1 MTANHLLLG
10 DRDWMGLAGV
20 SVSASSA
27 EAGMP
32 AANVLDFRPGVPW
45 RATSA
50 TAETLTVDF
59 GEDVDVDTVAVVG
72 HNGSLDATAA
82 LDLAADGDAAFAS
95 PVYAGSAVDLWPPLY
110 DFGDGPYGYNF
121 DGYASPD
128 ELGAYVP
135 LSVIQLGAAYTGR
148 YLRMTFNDPSSA
160 IGKFQAGTLMAG
172 QATAFERQYSH
183 NFEIEQVDESDQ
195 RRTDGGG
202 LIITARPIYPRFRV
216 SFNSLSK
223 SEALTTMQTLLRLRG
238 RQRPVLFSLDP
249 TASAAT
255 FYRQT
260 IFGVISRASPI
271 AFPRHDRAR
280 VSLTIDGLI

>member
-82 LDLAADGDAAFAS
+82 LDLAADGDAALIDS
-95 PVYAGSAVDLWPPLY
+95 LVD
-110 DFGDGPYGYNF
+110 
-121 DGYASPD
+121 
-128 ELGAYVP
+128 
-135 LSVIQLGAAYTGR
+135 R
-148 YLRMTFNDPSSA
+148 
-160 IGKFQAGTLMAG
+160 
-172 QATAFERQYSH
+172 
-183 NFEIEQVDESDQ
+183 
-195 RRTDGGG
+195 
-202 LIITARPIYPRFRV
+202 
-216 SFNSLSK
+216 
-223 SEALTTMQTLLRLRG
+223 
-238 RQRPVLFSLDP
+238 
-249 TASAAT
+249 
-255 FYRQT
+255 
-260 IFGVISRASPI
+260 
-271 AFPRHDRAR
+271 
-280 VSLTIDGLI
+280 